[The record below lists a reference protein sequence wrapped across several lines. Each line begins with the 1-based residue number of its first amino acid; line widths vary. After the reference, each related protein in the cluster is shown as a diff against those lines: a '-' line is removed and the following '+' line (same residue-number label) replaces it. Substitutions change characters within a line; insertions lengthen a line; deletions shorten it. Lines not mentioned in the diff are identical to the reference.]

1 MLLMNTRSPL
11 FFSFAEIPILSQ
23 LNIGLQE
30 QVKNYIEGV
39 CLYTWLK
46 HRFWRNITNYKNS
59 VLKKRRRRKA
69 WELGNHTTNS
79 IMVVK
84 WKKNQKK
91 NTPKKGKEIKI
102 PTQDENG
109 GKERNKKIHT
119 VFHGIRTVTKRTFKN
134 PTSSCPTP
142 TLTHQKSRFHSSN
155 SLRILYIYIYIYTI
169 KIRNRNS
176 SSIFT

>member
-1 MLLMNTRSPL
+1 MREFVCILDWNTG
-11 FFSFAEIPILSQ
+11 FEGILQ
-23 LNIGLQE
+23 TT
-30 QVKNYIEGV
+30 K
-39 CLYTWLK
+39 K
-46 HRFWRNITNYKNS
+46 S

-91 NTPKKGKEIKI
+91 NTPKKGKEIN
-102 PTQDENG
+102 THTRWEW
-109 GKERNKKIHT
+109 GKREEQKFT

-155 SLRILYIYIYIYTI
+155 SLRILYIYTI